1 MAMNGMMC
9 IHIGEMSD
17 VVEAR
22 QRAMMVCKAQG
33 LSSALSGTF
42 SIIVTELA
50 INIVK
55 HAGEGEVLIRTGA
68 EAEAFAIECLALDHG
83 PGIRDVGMSLN
94 GGNPAGA
101 GLRTG
106 LKTVRSLSSVFDFYT
121 QVGKGSAVLARIDKE
136 SPVTGHDSPAPP
148 ASSRMAI
155 GVVCLP
161 LVPDEP
167 CGDGWYVIRDPGR
180 TTILVVDGL
189 GHGPEAAKVQLE
201 AIRIFRKDPNG
212 DPAEIIR
219 TLHAGLRSTR
229 GGVAAA
235 AVIDEDR
242 GRVTYAGAGNILGQI
257 ITGSETVKMVSLNG
271 TLGND
276 IRKIQD
282 FSYSWETG
290 ALLVM
295 YSDGLS
301 MQWDLENYPGLRQKD
316 PALIAGVLYRD
327 HTRGTDDVTVLI
339 VKPCGVKT

>member
-1 MAMNGMMC
+1 
-9 IHIGEMSD
+9 
-17 VVEAR
+17 
-22 QRAMMVCKAQG
+22 
-33 LSSALSGTF
+33 
-42 SIIVTELA
+42 
-50 INIVK
+50 
-55 HAGEGEVLIRTGA
+55 
-68 EAEAFAIECLALDHG
+68 
-83 PGIRDVGMSLN
+83 
-94 GGNPAGA
+94 
-101 GLRTG
+101 
-106 LKTVRSLSSVFDFYT
+106 
-121 QVGKGSAVLARIDKE
+121 
-136 SPVTGHDSPAPP
+136 
-148 ASSRMAI
+148 MAI